1 MKRQPSSSSHEL
13 TYASATAEDALPR
26 FTGVLRPAVDA
37 VAALRWPV
45 RRKLLAGFLTG
56 AVLLVAMGALSLV
69 VMDQMNDRR
78 LEFEQAQHEAD
89 LARQML
95 YDVTAQSHYRAMA
108 LLLSTHPN
116 LIKPGPGPVRELTH
130 PWHYVEEF
138 EGAKRDFA
146 NLLAEIES
154 VDPNN
159 QQVFDNLET
168 ANARYA
174 ASSRKVTELYND
186 DKLSEAITWHIR
198 GEHRD
203 SHGLEDLLNEVVI
216 PRAESDMAAA
226 QQDFESSHQLHT
238 VVVVAFS
245 ALSVLAAMTLGF
257 IFSWAFILPVRKVQG
272 ALAELSNGRFPEPVT
287 VPNRDEFGSLT
298 RDLNATSDRL
308 HALFSHQRDL
318 TGELRRTNATLV
330 RASEA
335 KSQLLASVSHELR
348 TPLNSVL
355 GFTGALL
362 AGVDGPLN
370 QEQKASLG
378 WVERGGNDLL
388 NLIDE
393 LLDLSRIEAGKLTL
407 APAPFQ
413 PIEMVEAVVAQHRS
427 MADQKGIGLSY
438 QDAGSPVDVVQDPQR
453 VRQVLANLIGNA
465 VKLTE
470 EGGVEV
476 TGSTTADGLRVAV
489 RDSGPG
495 IPEREREAIFED
507 FYQAHGSERGTGL
520 GLAISRRLA
529 RAMGG
534 DVTLQTRV
542 GYGSTFQLWL
552 PRDYETLTHVGQKAV
567 TRSSPE
573 PPDSRKGDGDT

>member
-1 MKRQPSSSSHEL
+1 MERQPSSSSHEP

-95 YDVTAQSHYRAMA
+95 YEVTAQSHYRAMA
-108 LLLSTHPN
+108 LLLSTEQ
-116 LIKPGPGPVRELTH
+116 GASARYTAGDLTR
-130 PWHYVEEF
+130 PEHYVEEF
-138 EGAKRDFA
+138 AEAKRDFA
-146 NLLAEIES
+146 NLLDEIET
-154 VDPNN
+154 VDPKDK
-159 QQVFDNLET
+159 QVFEDLEA
-168 ANARYA
+168 ANQDYA
-174 ASSRKVTELYND
+174 ASGRQVSKRYGDHDVPG
-186 DKLSEAITWHIR
+186 AITHHIL
-198 GEHRD
+198 GEHVK
-203 SHGLEDLLNEVVI
+203 SHKLENQLNAFVDK
-216 PRAESDMAAA
+216 ADSDMAAA
-226 QQDFESSHQLHT
+226 QADFESSHQLHT
-238 VVVVAFS
+238 IVVVAFS

-272 ALAELSNGRFPEPVT
+272 ALAELSNGRFPGPVT

-308 HALFSHQRDL
+308 HGLFSHQRDL
-318 TGELRRTNATLV
+318 TAELRRTNATLV

-355 GFTGALL
+355 GFTGTLL

>member
-1 MKRQPSSSSHEL
+1 MERQSSPSSHEP
-13 TYASATAEDALPR
+13 TYASATGKDALPR

-78 LEFEQAQHEAD
+78 LEFERAQQEAD

-108 LLLSTHPN
+108 LLLSTEQAASARN
-116 LIKPGPGPVRELTH
+116 TGGKLTR
-130 PWHYVEEF
+130 PTHYVKEF
-138 EGAKRDFA
+138 AEAKRDFGRH
-146 NLLAEIES
+146 LDEIEK
-154 VDPNN
+154 VDPKDK
-159 QQVFDNLET
+159 QVFDHLKS
-168 ANARYA
+168 ANQDYA
-174 ASSRKVTELYND
+174 ASGQQVSKLYVD
-186 DKLSEAITWHIR
+186 GEVPGAITQHIV
-198 GEHRD
+198 GEHVK
-203 SHGLEDLLNEVVI
+203 SHELEDQLNDFVDM
-216 PRAESDMAAA
+216 ADSDMAAA
-226 QQDFESSHQLHT
+226 QADFESSHQLHT
-238 VVVVAFS
+238 IVVVAFS

-272 ALAELSNGRFPEPVT
+272 ALAELSDGRFPEPVT

-318 TGELRRTNATLV
+318 TAELRRTNATLV

-407 APAPFQ
+407 APAAFE
-413 PIEMVEAVVAQHRS
+413 PIEMVESVVAQHRT

-438 QDAGSPVDVVQDPQR
+438 RDAGSPADVVQDPQR

-470 EGGVEV
+470 QGGVEV

-552 PRDYETLTHVGQKAV
+552 PRDYETLTEVGLGTAV
-567 TRSSPE
+567 LTSPE
-573 PPDSRKGDGDT
+573 QRDSWTGDEDT

>member
-1 MKRQPSSSSHEL
+1 MKRQPSPPSHEQS
-13 TYASATAEDALPR
+13 YASATDADALPR

-56 AVLLVAMGALSLV
+56 AVLLVAMGVLSLV
-69 VMDQMNDRR
+69 VMNQMNDRR
-78 LEFEQAQHEAD
+78 LEFEQAQQKES

-95 YDVTAQSHYRAMA
+95 YDITAQSHYRAMA
-108 LLLSTHPN
+108 LLLKTHTHQIMKGHSTVD
-116 LIKPGPGPVRELTH
+116 KLTH
-130 PWHYVEEF
+130 PLHYVIELRQ
-138 EGAKRDFA
+138 AKRHFRS
-146 NLLAEIES
+146 LFEEIRN
-154 VDPNN
+154 VDSTDKHR
-159 QQVFDNLET
+159 FDILN
-168 ANARYA
+168 
-174 ASSRKVTELYND
+174 SD
-186 DKLSEAITWHIR
+186 DEQYEEIGQTVSKYYDDERWREAIARHIS
-198 GEHRD
+198 GEHTQ
-203 SHGLEDLLNEVVI
+203 SHVLEGKLNEFVVK
-216 PRAESDMAAA
+216 ANMDMEAAK
-226 QQDFESSHQLHT
+226 QDFESSRELLT
-238 VVVVAFS
+238 IVVLVFA

-257 IFSWAFILPVRKVQG
+257 IFSWAFILPVRKVQD
-272 ALAELSNGRFPEPVT
+272 ALAELSNGRFPDPVT

-308 HALFSHQRDL
+308 HATFSHQHDL
-318 TGELRRTNATLV
+318 TAELRRTNAKLV

-335 KSQLLASVSHELR
+335 KSQFLANVSHELR
-348 TPLNSVL
+348 TPLNSIL

-370 QEQKASLG
+370 QEQTASLG

-407 APAPFQ
+407 APTPFQ
-413 PIEMVEAVVAQHRS
+413 PIELVESVVAQHRS
-427 MADQKGIGLSY
+427 LADQKGIRLSY
-438 QDAGSPVDVVQDPQR
+438 QYTRSPADVVQDPQR
-453 VRQVLANLIGNA
+453 VRQILANLIGNA
-465 VKLTE
+465 VKLTK

-476 TGSTTADGLRVAV
+476 TVSAAADGLRVAV

-495 IPEREREAIFED
+495 IPEREREAIFQD

-534 DVTLQTRV
+534 DITLQTKV
-542 GYGSTFQLWL
+542 GHGSTFQLWL
-552 PRDYETLTHVGQKAV
+552 PRDYRTLTEGARG
-567 TRSSPE
+567 TASRRPPE
-573 PPDSRKGDGDT
+573 EHAPLKSDEDT

>member
-1 MKRQPSSSSHEL
+1 MERQSSPSSHEP
-13 TYASATAEDALPR
+13 TYANATGEDALPR

-56 AVLLVAMGALSLV
+56 AVLLVAMGVLSLV
-69 VMDQMNDRR
+69 VMDRMNDRR

-95 YDVTAQSHYRAMA
+95 YDVTAQSHYRAMT
-108 LLLSTHPN
+108 LLLWTYQGPPV
-116 LIKPGPGPVRELTH
+116 PGGLASPQHYLNELET
-130 PWHYVEEF
+130 
-138 EGAKRDFA
+138 AKSQFSRHLD
-146 NLLAEIES
+146 EIEN
-154 VDPNN
+154 VDPND
-159 QQVFDNLET
+159 QRVFDDLES
-168 ANARYA
+168 ANEDYA
-174 ASSRKVTELYND
+174 ASSQLVSRLYSEG
-186 DKLSEAITWHIR
+186 KLTEAITKHIER
-198 GEHRD
+198 EHRD
-203 SHGLEDLLNEVVI
+203 SHVLEDQLKAFVKT
-216 PRAESDMAAA
+216 ADADMAAA
-226 QQDFESSHQLHT
+226 QQDFESSHRLHT
-238 VVVVAFS
+238 MVVVAFS

-272 ALAELSNGRFPEPVT
+272 ALAELSDGRFPEPVA

-318 TGELRRTNATLV
+318 TAELRRTNATLV

-413 PIEMVEAVVAQHRS
+413 PIEMVESVVAQHRT

-438 QDAGSPVDVVQDPQR
+438 RDAGSPADVVQDPQR

-470 EGGVEV
+470 QGGVEV

-520 GLAISRRLA
+520 GLAIRCPRRQSRNRVVQA
-529 RAMGG
+529 R
-534 DVTLQTRV
+534 
-542 GYGSTFQLWL
+542 
-552 PRDYETLTHVGQKAV
+552 
-567 TRSSPE
+567 
-573 PPDSRKGDGDT
+573 